1 MIVSFKHRG
10 LESFFR
16 TGSRKGIQTEHARKL
31 SRILSVLDVAESI
44 DPLLSIPGYR
54 THALTGNR
62 SGFWSLKVSGNWRV
76 VFRFVGTDVELVDY
90 LDYH

>member
-1 MIVSFKHRG
+1 MSFKHRG
-10 LESFFR
+10 LECFFR
-16 TGSRKGIQTEHARKL
+16 TGSRKGIQAEHARKL
-31 SRILSVLDVAESI
+31 SRILSVLDVTESI
-44 DPLLSIPGYR
+44 DPLLSIPSYR
-54 THALTGNR
+54 THALAGNR